1 MTSGFSRTSLSIV
14 VAAIRKLVE
23 RLGWPVRL
31 HFEVAETGVA
41 SGRVFSVD
49 RGIRLVAREAI
60 EQREGAF
67 EVKPSLDRP
76 GPPHPQ
82 DSDVEVLL
90 AEFRPDRD
98 IDRRNLN
105 QALQYLQRP
114 IEQLLP
120 SAGLPEFDEYS
131 PL

>member
-1 MTSGFSRTSLSIV
+1 M
-14 VAAIRKLVE
+14 
-23 RLGWPVRL
+23 
-31 HFEVAETGVA
+31 
-41 SGRVFSVD
+41 
-49 RGIRLVAREAI
+49 
-60 EQREGAF
+60 
-67 EVKPSLDRP
+67 KPSLDRP

-114 IEQLLP
+114 IEQLLRLGRTP
-120 SAGLPEFDEYS
+120 RVRRIQSALME
-131 PL
+131 